1 MSPIV
6 LGEIL
11 GVFAKTLTTDGKYPV
26 KDCKNLQLSIQMQL
40 SEKRKNVSRFFWG
53 FFIFWKLHQVLKI
66 LKRKKIVM
74 ANVFPI
80 LQTVKK
86 LVRTLSKEQR
96 FKTGFSTQ
104 HVKASQTPA
113 KSQWECFYHVFS
125 SISGKL
131 IWKMSPLVLRKIL
144 GVFVNISTA
153 DDKYR
158 VQYCEN
164 LPVPIQ
170 MQLSQNR
177 KNVSQFFVPFL
188 KSTSNFQHFRRKDDR
203 HSWCIC
209 EITDCEKP
217 I

>member
-1 MSPIV
+1 MYFRYYR
-6 LGEIL
+6 LL
-11 GVFAKTLTTDGKYPV
+11 
-26 KDCKNLQLSIQMQL
+26 KNWLEHSLKSSVSKQALALNMWKRPKHLQNLNERAFIM
-40 SEKRKNVSRFFWG
+40 FF
-53 FFIFWKLHQVLKI
+53 HQ
-66 LKRKKIVM
+66 
-74 ANVFPI
+74 
-80 LQTVKK
+80 
-86 LVRTLSKEQR
+86 
-96 FKTGFSTQ
+96 
-104 HVKASQTPA
+104 
-113 KSQWECFYHVFS
+113 
-125 SISGKL
+125 L

-188 KSTSNFQHFRRKDDR
+188 KSTSNFQHFGRKDDR